1 MVRRLIG
8 TRIRR
13 TVTTSGIA
21 ALFAA
26 GLAVGGPAAAADDDG
41 DISGIVTS
49 SNGPE
54 AGVWVIAETDDFD
67 TTFRKIVVTNDE
79 GRFVV
84 PDLPPAPYEVW
95 VRGYGLLD
103 STKRGALPG
112 DEVHL
117 TAEVASNPVEAAQV
131 YPANY
136 WYSLLEVPPASD
148 FPGTGRDGN
157 GINAAMRTQA
167 DWIAR
172 LKDGCQLCHQL
183 GNKATREMPMLD
195 LASFDSTLDA
205 WNHRIQA
212 GEPQA
217 MVGMINGMGRARA
230 LGLYADWTDRI
241 RSGEV
246 PSVPPRPQGLE
257 RNVVLS
263 MWEWSHPR
271 GTVHDSVTTDKRN
284 PTVNGGGPVYGVGP
298 GAGLVVTDLN
308 LTRSVRFDLPSREE
322 PRGSTNTYTDSWI
335 APTTAAAAPVVPS
348 PYWGNEP
355 SRLPFSAHREAHNP
369 MMDHKGRLW
378 ITSSIRSQE
387 VPDWCL
393 EGSDHPSAKYYP
405 VQYHPGYSRN
415 LSYYDPKSEKFV
427 LIDTCFFTHHLQFAD
442 DDDDTLWLSGSTEA
456 VGWLNTR
463 LYDETG
469 DERAAQGWC
478 PTVIDTNGD
487 GTITKPW
494 NEPDRSGVVEIDPT
508 KDTRIGS
515 LDGRKRAYGIIPHPD
530 GSVWISQRL
539 QVPGRIIR
547 VDIGDNPPETCVAE
561 VYEPPYDPDGDP
573 STWGFGPRGIDVDR
587 HGLIWTALS
596 GSGHMASFDRSKC
609 TVLNGPTATGQ
620 HCREGWTLYRSPGPR
635 MKGVGGAANADYHYY
650 NWVDQFDTL
659 GLGEN
664 VPIAT
669 GSTSDALL
677 ALLPGT
683 GEWVIMRVPY
693 PLGFYAKGLDGR
705 IDDPDAGWKGRGVWS
720 SYNTMAMW
728 HTEGGKGKLS
738 EIIRFQIRPD
748 PLAN

>member
-1 MVRRLIG
+1 MTRRRALTMG
-8 TRIRR
+8 
-13 TVTTSGIA
+13 GIA
-21 ALFAA
+21 SLLAA
-26 GLAVGGPAAAADDDG
+26 ALAVVSGTAATAAEDDITG
-41 DISGIVTS
+41 VVTS

-79 GRFVV
+79 GRFLV
-84 PDLPPAPYEVW
+84 PDLPAGSYEVW
-95 VRGYGLLD
+95 ARGYGLID
-103 STKRGALPG
+103 SVKRGARPG
-112 DEVHL
+112 DDVDL
-117 TAEVASNPVEAAQV
+117 RADVASNAVEAAQV

-136 WYSLLEVPPASD
+136 WYSLLEVPPVSE
-148 FPGTGRDGN
+148 FPGTGPEGN
-157 GINAAMRTQA
+157 GINDGMRTQA
-167 DWIAR
+167 DWITQ

-183 GNKATREMPMLD
+183 GNKATRELGLLD
-195 LASFDSTLDA
+195 LTTFDSTFDA
-205 WNHRIQA
+205 WAHRLRV
-212 GEPQA
+212 GEPGF
-217 MVGMINGMGRARA
+217 MTGTINGMGGPRA

-246 PSVPPRPQGLE
+246 PPAPPRPQGTE

-263 MWEWSHPR
+263 MWEWSHQR

-308 LTRSVRFDLPSREE
+308 LNRSVRFDLTARDE
-322 PRGSTNTYTDSWI
+322 PRGPFDTYSDSWVEPNDKTR
-335 APTTAAAAPVVPS
+335 PTVPS
-348 PYWGNEP
+348 PYWGYEAT
-355 SRLPFSAHREAHNP
+355 RLPFTAHREAHNP

-378 ITSSIRSQE
+378 VTQSIRSPE

-393 EGSDHPSAKYYP
+393 EGSDHPSAKYFP
-405 VQYHPGYSRN
+405 VQYRPNPSRN
-415 LSYYDPKSEKFV
+415 LSYYEPENERFV

-442 DDDDTLWLSGSTEA
+442 DANDTLWLSGSTET
-456 VGWLNTR
+456 VSWLNTR

-469 DERAAQGWC
+469 DEQAAQGWC

-494 NEPDRSGVVEIDPT
+494 NEPSRSGAVEIDPT

-515 LDGRKRAYGIIPHPD
+515 LDGRQRAYGIIPHPD

-539 QVPGRIIR
+539 KVPGRIIR
-547 VDIGDNPPETCVAE
+547 VDLGDNPPETCVAE
-561 VYEPPYDPDGDP
+561 VYEPPYDPNGDP
-573 STWGFGPRGIDVDR
+573 SQWGFGPRGIDVDR
-587 HGLIWTALS
+587 NGLIWTALS

-609 TVLNGPTATGQ
+609 PVLNGPTATGQ
-620 HCREGWTLYRSPGPR
+620 HCAEGWTLYRSPGPR
-635 MKGVGGAANADYHYY
+635 MKGVNGAANADYHYY
-650 NWVDQFDTL
+650 NWVDQFNTL

-669 GSTSDALL
+669 GSTSDSLL
-677 ALLPGT
+677 ALMPET
-683 GEWVIMRVPY
+683 GEWVVMRVPY
-693 PLGFYAKGLDGR
+693 PLGFYSKGLDGR

-720 SYNTMAMW
+720 SYNTMATW
-728 HTEGGKGKLS
+728 HMEGGKGKLS